1 MNHTYHIEISAYKKI
16 RELHGAWSIADYQA
30 LLELCDVDDTT
41 AIADEE
47 LFDYLSMALQE
58 LEPDEAAAIIINYRL
73 GNRLSKGQIQNISHD
88 IQEENLWE
96 EYQDMALHEELYNI
110 TALLFKAFNGKFPQ
124 PEATELTMKI
134 TALTGSR
141 EGTLMSFNESLIAR
155 IVALGQDD
163 HSIINRLFDEK
174 IAGPKFDEA
183 KDIIWS
189 YEVVEHH
196 QTSVTLHI
204 TTGSYWV
211 IGLQNNSEFEVNTHN
226 DHA

>member
-1 MNHTYHIEISAYKKI
+1 MEHKYQIEISEYKKI
-16 RELHGAWSIADYQA
+16 RELHGAWNMADYQA
-30 LLELCDVDDTT
+30 LLELCDVDDVTS
-41 AIADEE
+41 IADEE

-58 LEPDEAAAIIINYRL
+58 LDPDEAAAKVINYRL
-73 GNRLSKGQIQNISHD
+73 GHKLNKGQIQNMSHD

-110 TALLFKAFNGKFPQ
+110 TTLLFKAFNGKFPK
-124 PEATELTMKI
+124 PEAADITMKI
-134 TALTGSR
+134 TASTGSGEAVLR
-141 EGTLMSFNESLIAR
+141 SFDESFIAR

-174 IAGPKFDEA
+174 ITGPKFEEA
-183 KDIIWS
+183 KDIIWK
-189 YEVVEHH
+189 YEILESSPS
-196 QTSVTLHI
+196 SVTVHV

-211 IGLQNNSEFEVNTHN
+211 KGLQNNREFDVNTHK